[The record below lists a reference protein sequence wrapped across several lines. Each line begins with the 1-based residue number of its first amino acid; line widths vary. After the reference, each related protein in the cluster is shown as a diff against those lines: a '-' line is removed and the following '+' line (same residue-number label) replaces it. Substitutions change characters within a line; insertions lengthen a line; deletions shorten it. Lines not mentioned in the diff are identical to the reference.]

1 MKLKSALA
9 LAAFCLSFNL
19 CAAPATDASIE
30 ELLNLTQA
38 QSTLDAAHAQLEQVM
53 KDGMNQALQGQ
64 RMNPKQQAAV
74 DKLPARMAKIIREEV
89 TWEKMK
95 PQLMVVYRDIF
106 TQEEINGLIDF
117 YKTPT
122 GQTMTRKM
130 PQVLQKSVQ
139 ISQNM
144 MMQVMPKMQQ
154 LMQETVDEIR
164 AAGENEN
171 AGKEKSGKNRK

>member
-74 DKLPARMAKIIREEV
+74 DKLPARMAKIIRE
-89 TWEKMK
+89 
-95 PQLMVVYRDIF
+95 
-106 TQEEINGLIDF
+106 
-117 YKTPT
+117 
-122 GQTMTRKM
+122 
-130 PQVLQKSVQ
+130 
-139 ISQNM
+139 
-144 MMQVMPKMQQ
+144 
-154 LMQETVDEIR
+154 
-164 AAGENEN
+164 
-171 AGKEKSGKNRK
+171 

>member
-1 MKLKSALA
+1 
-9 LAAFCLSFNL
+9 
-19 CAAPATDASIE
+19 
-30 ELLNLTQA
+30 
-38 QSTLDAAHAQLEQVM
+38 
-53 KDGMNQALQGQ
+53 
-64 RMNPKQQAAV
+64 
-74 DKLPARMAKIIREEV
+74 
-89 TWEKMK
+89 MK

-144 MMQVMPKMQQ
+144 MMQVIPKMQQ